1 MTNRARRTTHLR
13 ALRAGSRTHLLGGTG
28 FTLIELLI
36 VLSIIGL
43 LTALMAPTVGKLVDS
58 AAAQEEW
65 LTLERQLNDLSFR
78 AYASASPVEVQMK
91 GARFVWQ
98 TGASK
103 GVRNFNHLFFDEQR
117 VIIRRNGLA
126 NVDQIR
132 VVQRGRPRTLSL
144 AQWNREDI

>member
-1 MTNRARRTTHLR
+1 MTNLIRRTVHAQ
-13 ALRAGSRTHLLGGTG
+13 ALRATLRAHPLRYAG

-43 LTALMAPTVGKLVDS
+43 LTALMAPTVGKMVDS

-65 LTLERQLNDLSFR
+65 LTLERQLNDLSFG
-78 AYASASPVEVQMK
+78 AYVSGSPIEVQMK
-91 GARFVWQ
+91 GAGFTWQ
-98 TGASK
+98 MGDNKGA
-103 GVRNFNHLFFDEQR
+103 RNFNHLFFDEQR

-126 NVDQIR
+126 SVDQIR